1 MDSSPIELP
10 TLSLYERA
18 GGRDTFFRLASQF
31 YAGVAADP
39 ILRPLY
45 PDDLT
50 ESAHWL
56 ALFLIQFCGGPG
68 DYSQNRGHPRLRMR
82 HLPFSIGMAERDA
95 WVKHM
100 KAACENE
107 ISNAE
112 ARAALLEYFER
123 TATFLINRAD

>member
-1 MDSSPIELP
+1 MDSLSIE
-10 TLSLYERA
+10 TQNSLFERA
-18 GGRDTFFRLASQF
+18 GGKNAFFRLATKF
-31 YAGVAADP
+31 YQGVAKDE

-45 PDDLT
+45 PEDLV

-82 HLPFSIGMAERDA
+82 HLPFSIGAAERAA

-100 KAACENE
+100 KAACQSE
-107 ISNAE
+107 IANVE
-112 ARAALLEYFER
+112 ARAQLLDYFER
-123 TATFLINRAD
+123 TATFMMNRAD